1 MSNLSEPL
9 YAKQGI
15 WASAPRLWEWWQSV
29 RKATRPRVSPH
40 LIGAGFLAGIS
51 GSWAMLGSMA
61 RASGGEGLPAWWG
74 MAGTIGLLL
83 SLGYMAWAWVRQ
95 RRGGQVDAYF
105 SALELRRWR
114 DLIANR
120 GVARLIPVV
129 ERLDRAASAYLELIT
144 LSQTGPWAATDG
156 GSSTSL
162 AELFEPAGE
171 IMNHLAG
178 LAVLGPGLEDDPER
192 LAQLLDN
199 MDVAV
204 ASLTETVE
212 PLRDLVMRSRSE
224 SAVDLAP
231 LRRRL
236 QEVKARVEAEAE
248 LAQLSKQVP
257 R

>member
-1 MSNLSEPL
+1 MAELPEKLHTGQALES
-9 YAKQGI
+9 
-15 WASAPRLWEWWQSV
+15 SAPRLWEWWQSV
-29 RKATRPRVSPH
+29 RKATRPRVSRRP
-40 LIGAGFLAGIS
+40 LAV
-51 GSWAMLGSMA
+51 AFLGSFVA
-61 RASGGEGLPAWWG
+61 ASILLMRFAGEGVPMWALI
-74 MAGTIGLLL
+74 AG
-83 SLGYMAWAWVRQ
+83 LGVPVTLAYAAWAWVRQ
-95 RRGGQVDAYF
+95 PRGGQVDAHF
-105 SALELRRWR
+105 SALELTRWR
-114 DLIANR
+114 GLMANR

-248 LAQLSKQVP
+248 LAQLSKRTP